1 MLYAFYDYYYI
12 CYRYLMNY
20 LTLIIIAQTLL
31 ISCGTM
37 PSEHSQSHTL
47 GGVGT
52 AFRDFPGYMI
62 KIKLQI
68 DRQTATCSGV
78 HVGDGVILTASHCL
92 IHNLDQKSAQTNWKP
107 GLYNLQQITYLSKR
121 KSGTVMPR
129 NLSTDEMVMTVY
141 HHNFPH
147 KYYDLGVIFTKPK
160 VPFGDAALLP
170 DKDYTHQPRA
180 VDVYGVGLSFTDLY
194 HLPDTHRYFSGGATI
209 DVESKHNLETYH
221 AYSKSQGHRSNKVHR
236 WLMDATT
243 LMPPMSFF
251 ISIWNHPESASSAIQ
266 GICPGDSGGPVV
278 LRRPERDMVIGTL
291 SHVDAMYMLYQG
303 KIKEFFDITSVIE
316 GCIPFIAVNHLFE
329 YLPWL
334 REVIRHY
341 RKIDHTRPLR
351 SEPIS
356 LSSEQLKN
364 IATKQAKH

>member
-1 MLYAFYDYYYI
+1 MYIYYLI
-12 CYRYLMNY
+12 RQFIGY
-20 LTLIIIAQTLL
+20 LTLIIITQPL
-31 ISCGTM
+31 IASCRAM
-37 PSEHSQSHTL
+37 LSQHSRIHVL
-47 GGVGT
+47 GGVRT
-52 AFRDFPGYMI
+52 DFRDFPGYMV
-62 KIKLQI
+62 KIKFQI
-68 DRQTATCSGV
+68 GRQSATCSGV

-92 IHNLDQKSAQTNWKP
+92 FHNLDQKSAQTKWKP

-129 NLSTDEMVMTVY
+129 NLSTDEIVMAVY

-160 VPFGDAALLP
+160 VPFGDTALLP
-170 DKDYTHQPRA
+170 DKDYTHQSRA
-180 VDVYGVGLSFTDLY
+180 VTVYGVGLSFTDLY
-194 HLPDTHRYFSGGATI
+194 HSYHSPRRYFSGDASI
-209 DVESKHNLETYH
+209 DVESKYNLETYH
-221 AYSKSQGHRSNKVHR
+221 AYSRSQGHRSQKVHR

-278 LRRPERDMVIGTL
+278 LRRSERDMVIGTL